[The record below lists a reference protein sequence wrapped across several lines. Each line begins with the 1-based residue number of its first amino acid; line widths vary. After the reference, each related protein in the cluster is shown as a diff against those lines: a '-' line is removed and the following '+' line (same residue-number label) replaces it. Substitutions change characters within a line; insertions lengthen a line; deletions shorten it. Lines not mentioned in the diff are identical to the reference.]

1 MFLPKRFRNAAR
13 VLSLPLAFACL
24 GFRCEAQTDT
34 ASITGLVSDP
44 SGAVVFGA
52 KVTVGNRDTNISTTA
67 ITNES
72 GLYFVSGLRP
82 GAYNVAVSQTGFK
95 QILREGVVLQVGQTT
110 RVDLALTVGET
121 SDTVDVVAEAP
132 LTETETS
139 DRGIVVDSRKIVEL
153 PLNGRDYN
161 QLAQLAPGVLFQTPR
176 LSAQSFKGGFSV
188 NGNRVFMNAFQL
200 DGLDNTSY
208 AESYRGLN
216 MQALQPSVDALQ
228 EFKIQTNGYSAEFGR
243 SAGAVVNAVIRSGTN
258 QVHGSAYE
266 FHRDQHLDAAN
277 FFANSTDTPKPF
289 HLRNQFG
296 GTVGG
301 PIRKNRTFI
310 FGDYEGLRDDTSGI
324 QISSVPQP
332 AWAQGLFNVP
342 IFNPFDPK
350 DKAIDFQQPAQPG
363 CNDGKGNCWVIPPR
377 LMDPVGYKVL
387 GFNPAPNT
395 GSPGQLDN
403 NYVSDPTAGNQTNQ
417 FDIRVDHTVNSSINL
432 FGRYSLVN
440 THQFTPPPR
449 AGLSEG
455 SQSDAYGISQNRT
468 QSMASGLTWAITPRT
483 ISDTR
488 FGYSNGAYYQEPPLF
503 GSGCPDQL
511 IGLKGSVTDP
521 SVCGGLPVFSV
532 PGSSLRRM
540 GRSTSVPAFNTPQ
553 TYDVRQS
560 LSSVRGAHAI
570 KVGFEYEYLTVG
582 ISDNGSTLGSF
593 TFSGR
598 FSGSNGTYQGGVA
611 DLLMGFPTGYAQDS
625 NSIYNRYQDAYSLY
639 AQDDWKVTSKLT
651 LNYGLRWDFITP
663 PREAHNLWQQLDFTT
678 HTLVAAK
685 DGSLYSE
692 ALVYPN
698 YKNFAP
704 RFGFAWTPASHWVVR
719 GAYGIFYNLTDR
731 TGREGLMG
739 YNYPFA
745 INSNST
751 ISGSGTLFATNA
763 LFQLQDGIPAN
774 LTSPS
779 LINPTTVAHQYEEAN
794 QKTGYVEQWNF
805 TLQRELMKDLL
816 LDVAYV
822 GNRGIHLPTFR
833 DVNQN
838 TVTFNPATGAPVVGP
853 KPLAPYGLNGQIEY
867 MEFQGYSK
875 YNSLQARLEKRFSQG
890 LSALTSFTWGK
901 TLADATD
908 QLASG
913 GDATTYQGAK
923 RGPQNGYDRRSEYG
937 PADFDVTFRFVTSAV
952 WQLPYGRGR
961 KFGSGGN
968 RVADLAFGGW
978 DLSPIV
984 ILQGGL
990 PLTIVQAQLLN
1001 LGSNRVS
1008 RPNRIANG
1016 TLPSDQR
1023 TVNRWFD
1030 TNAFIVLQ
1038 TDPTQPGFVPNQA
1051 FGNSGVGILR
1061 GPGLATVDFSL
1072 AKDFNIAERQS
1083 FQFRTEVF
1091 NALNHT
1097 NLGIP
1102 SITMGSGFGQITTT
1116 ATPARQIQF
1125 GLKYRF

>member
-1 MFLPKRFRNAAR
+1 MFTFSLLRKRPGV
-13 VLSLPLAFACL
+13 VLVLVALCAPSIIQ
-24 GFRCEAQTDT
+24 AQTDT
-34 ASITGLVSDP
+34 ASITGVVTDP
-44 SGAVVFGA
+44 SGGVIANAPVKLV
-52 KVTVGNRDTNISTTA
+52 NRDTNIGSPST
-67 ITNES
+67 TNES
-72 GLYFVSGLRP
+72 GQYFVSGLRP
-82 GAYNVAVSQTGFK
+82 GAYTISVTQTGFK
-95 QILREGVVLQVGQTT
+95 QSVREGVVLQVNQTT
-110 RVDLALTVGET
+110 RIDLALAVGQT
-121 SDTVDVVAEAP
+121 SEVVDVSAEAP
-132 LTETETS
+132 LIETETS
-139 DRGIVVDSRKIVEL
+139 DRGIVVDSQKMLEL

-176 LSAQSFKGGFSV
+176 LAAQGFKGAFSV

-216 MQALQPSVDALQ
+216 IQALQPSVDALQ

-243 SAGAVVNAVIRSGTN
+243 AAGAVVNAVIKSGTN
-258 QVHGSAYE
+258 EIHGSAYE

-277 FFANSTDTPKPF
+277 FFANSTNTAKPF

-296 GTVGG
+296 GTLGG
-301 PIRKNRTFI
+301 PIRRNKTFI

-332 AWAQGLFNVP
+332 AWARGLFNVP
-342 IFNPFDPK
+342 ILNPFDNK
-350 DKAIDFQQPAQPG
+350 DKGADFQQPAQPA
-363 CNDGKGNCWVIPPR
+363 CNDGKGNCWVVPDS
-377 LMDPVGYKVL
+377 LMDPVGKKVL
-387 GFNPAPNT
+387 GLVPPPNT
-395 GSPGQLDN
+395 GVPGQLDN

-417 FDIRVDHTVNSSINL
+417 FDIRVDHTVSSKINL

-449 AGLSEG
+449 PGLSEG
-455 SQSDAYGISQNRT
+455 SQSDAFGTSQNRT
-468 QSMASGLTWAITPRT
+468 QSLASGLTWAISPRL

-488 FGYSNGAYYQEPPLF
+488 FGYTNGAYYQEPPLF
-503 GSGCPDQL
+503 GDGCPDQL

-521 SVCGGLPVFSV
+521 SVCGGLPVFSL
-532 PGSSLRRM
+532 PGSTFRKI

-553 TYDVRQS
+553 TYDFRQS
-560 LSSVRGAHAI
+560 ISLVRGSHAV
-570 KVGFEYEYLTVG
+570 KAGFEYEYMTVG
-582 ISDNGSTLGSF
+582 ISDNGATLGSF
-593 TFSGR
+593 SFSGR

-611 DLLMGFPTGYAQDS
+611 DLLMGFPTGYSQDS
-625 NSIYNRYQDAYSLY
+625 NSIYNRYQDAYSVY
-639 AQDDWKVTSKLT
+639 AQDDWKVNSRLT

-663 PREAHNLWQQLDFTT
+663 PREAHNQWQQLDFTT

-685 DGSLYSE
+685 DGSLYDE
-692 ALVYPN
+692 ALVHPN
-698 YKNFAP
+698 YRNFAP
-704 RFGFAWTPASHWVVR
+704 RFGFAWTPASHWVLR

-745 INSNST
+745 INSNSQ
-751 ISGSGTLFATNA
+751 ISGSGTLFSTNA
-763 LFQLQDGIPAN
+763 LFQLQNGIPAN

-779 LINPTTVAHQYEEAN
+779 LIDPTTVAHQYEEAN
-794 QKTGYVEQWNF
+794 QKTGYVQQWNF
-805 TLQRELMKDLL
+805 TIQRELMKDLL
-816 LDVAYV
+816 LDIGYV
-822 GNRGIHLPTFR
+822 GNRGLHLPTFR

-838 TVTFNPATGAPVVGP
+838 TVTFNATTGAPIVGP
-853 KPLAPYGLNGQIEY
+853 KPLAPYKLNGQIEY
-867 MEFQGYSK
+867 MEFQGYSN

-890 LSALTSFTWGK
+890 LSGLMSFTYGK

-937 PADFDVTFRFVTSAV
+937 PADFDITFRFVTSAV
-952 WQLPYGRGR
+952 WQLPFGRGR
-961 KFGSGGN
+961 RFGFSSN
-968 RVADLAFGGW
+968 RATDLVLGGW
-978 DLSPIV
+978 EFSPIV

-1008 RPNRIANG
+1008 RPNRISNG
-1016 TLPSDQR
+1016 ALPSDQR
-1023 TVNRWFD
+1023 SVNQWFD
-1030 TNAFIVLQ
+1030 TGAFVVLQ
-1038 TDPTQPGFVPNQA
+1038 TDPTLPGFVPNQA

-1061 GPGLATVDFSL
+1061 GPGFATVDFSL
-1072 AKDFNIAERQS
+1072 AKDFRVTERQS
-1083 FQFRTEVF
+1083 FQFRSEFF
-1091 NALNHT
+1091 NAFNHT

-1102 SITMGSGFGQITTT
+1102 SVTIGSGFGQITTT

>member
-1 MFLPKRFRNAAR
+1 MYASRSLANTLRALILIAA
-13 VLSLPLAFACL
+13 VAA
-24 GFRCEAQTDT
+24 AQTDT
-34 ASITGLVSDP
+34 ASLTGVIADP
-44 SGAVVFGA
+44 SGSVVA
-52 KVTVGNRDTNISTTA
+52 NTPVRIANRDTGISTQAT
-67 ITNES
+67 TNES
-72 GLYFVSGLRP
+72 GQYFVSGLRP
-82 GAYNVAVSQTGFK
+82 GRYSISVTRPGFK
-95 QILREGVVLQVGQTT
+95 QAIREGVVLQVGQTT
-110 RVDLALTVGET
+110 RADLNLSIGQTE
-121 SDTVDVVAEAP
+121 DVVNVTSEAP
-132 LTETETS
+132 LIESETS
-139 DRGIVVDSRKIVEL
+139 DRGIVVDQQKIVEL

-216 MQALQPSVDALQ
+216 LQALQPSVDALQ

-243 SAGAVVNAVIRSGTN
+243 SAGAVVNAVIKSGTN
-258 QVHGSAYE
+258 EIHGSAYE

-277 FFANSTDTPKPF
+277 FFANSTNTEKPF

-296 GTVGG
+296 GTLGG

-324 QISSVPQP
+324 QISSVPQV
-332 AWAQGLFNVP
+332 AWTQGMFNTP
-342 IFNPFDPK
+342 ILNPYDPK
-350 DKAIDFQQPAQPG
+350 DKGGDFQQPAQPG
-363 CNDGKGNCWVIPPR
+363 CNDGKGNCWIIPAS
-377 LMDPVGYKVL
+377 LIDPVGQKVVTS
-387 GFNPAPNT
+387 NPAPNT
-395 GSPGQLDN
+395 GAPGQLDN

-417 FDIRVDHTVNSSINL
+417 FDIRIDHMVSQKIQL

-449 AGLSEG
+449 PGLSEG
-455 SQSDAYGISQNRT
+455 SQSDAYGTSQNRT
-468 QSMASGLTWAITPRT
+468 QSMATGLTWALSPQL

-503 GSGCPDQL
+503 GSGCPEEL

-521 SVCGGLPVFSV
+521 SVCGGLPVFSL
-532 PGSSLRRM
+532 PGSTFRRI

-553 TYDVRQS
+553 TYDFRQS
-560 LSSVRGAHAI
+560 FSNVRGAHAI
-570 KVGFEYEYLTVG
+570 KVGFEYEYFTVG

-593 TFSGR
+593 TMSGR
-598 FSGSNGTYQGGVA
+598 FSGSNGTYQGGIS
-611 DLLMGFPTGYAQDS
+611 DLLLGFPTGYAQDS
-625 NSIYNRYQDAYSLY
+625 NSIFNRYQDAYSVY
-639 AQDDWKVTSKLT
+639 AQDDWKITRKLT

-663 PREAHNLWQQLDFTT
+663 PREANNQWQQLDFTT

-685 DGSLYSE
+685 NGSLYDE

-698 YKNFAP
+698 YRNFAP
-704 RFGFAWTPASHWVVR
+704 RFGFAWTPSQHWVIR
-719 GAYGIFYNLTDR
+719 SAYGIFYNLTDR
-731 TGREGLMG
+731 TGREGLMA
-739 YNYPFA
+739 YNFPFA
-745 INSNST
+745 INSSST
-751 ISGSGTLFATNA
+751 ITGSGTLYATNA
-763 LFQLQDGIPAN
+763 LFRMQDGIPAS

-779 LINPTTVAHQYEEAN
+779 LIDPTTVAHQYEEAH
-794 QKTGYVEQWNF
+794 QETAYVQQWNL
-805 TLQRELMKDLL
+805 TIQRELMKDLL
-816 LDVAYV
+816 LDVGYV

-838 TVTFNPATGAPVVGP
+838 PVTFNPTTGAPIVGP
-853 KPLAPYGLNGQIEY
+853 KPLAQYGLNGQIEY
-867 MEFQGYSK
+867 MEFQGYSN
-875 YNSLQARLEKRFSQG
+875 YNSLQTRLEKRFSQG
-890 LSALTSFTWGK
+890 LSALGSFTWGK
-901 TLADATD
+901 TLANSID

-937 PADFDVTFRFVTSAV
+937 LADFDVKLRFTGSAI
-952 WQLPYGRGR
+952 WLLPYGHGR
-961 KFGSGGN
+961 QFGRSAN
-968 RVADLAFGGW
+968 RAMDLVFGGW
-978 DLSPIV
+978 EFSPIV
-984 ILQGGL
+984 IVQGGL

-1023 TVNRWFD
+1023 SVNEWFD
-1030 TNAFIVLQ
+1030 VNAFVTLQ
-1038 TDPTQPGFVPNQA
+1038 TDPTQKGFVPFQA

-1061 GPGLATVDFSL
+1061 GPGLTTFDFSL
-1072 AKDFNIAERQS
+1072 AKDFRVSERQS
-1083 FQFRTEVF
+1083 FQFRSEFF
-1091 NALNHT
+1091 NAFNHT

-1102 SITMGSGFGQITTT
+1102 SITIGSGFGQITTT